1 MLNSITR
8 LILSVT
14 IITFASC
21 GYIARQIITPKS
33 CKKCEILDHYNNLVW
48 SENNCGGG
56 VYNMEQRAKAT
67 AYDLGCGHTVICEIY
82 CKEDVYE
89 AETNR

>member
-8 LILSVT
+8 LVLSVI
-14 IITFASC
+14 IITFTSC

-33 CKKCEILDHYNNLVW
+33 CKKCEILDQYNNLVW

-56 VYNMEQRAKAT
+56 VYNMEQRAKAI
-67 AYDLGCGHTVICEIY
+67 AYDLGCGHRVSCEIY
-82 CKEDVYE
+82 FEEDDYE
-89 AETNR
+89 AETNP